1 MKPDGPPTEAG
12 ADELRW
18 PPPVLLF
25 SGWTLGREL
34 SCWPVVT
41 GRPYQTF
48 HMGYYLLEYAL
59 VDDYLARRTAFREAH
74 LALAREAHRRGDLI
88 LAGAL
93 AEPTDRAVLV
103 WRTDDRSVVE
113 RFIDGDPYV
122 HNGLVTSWTI
132 RPWTVVIGEG
142 DQRRGA
148 VGAR

>member
-1 MKPDGPPTEAG
+1 MNPDGPPTEAG

-18 PPPVLLF
+18 PPFVLLF
-25 SGWTLGREL
+25 SGWTLGRESCLQPIVTAARTRL
-34 SCWPVVT
+34 S
-41 GRPYQTF
+41 
-48 HMGYYLLEYAL
+48 HMDYYLLEYAL
-59 VDDYLARRTAFREAH
+59 IDDYLARRAAFREAH

-142 DQRRGA
+142 AGQS
-148 VGAR
+148 